1 MSYKYETERAT
12 LFTES
17 GVVILLSVHDEARRL
32 IAEAGAC
39 TSGKAMGKTT
49 GSSWTMLAALD
60 YLVEQGRLRRVTL
73 PDTTRGQDQIFISG
87 HDQ

>member
-1 MSYKYETERAT
+1 MSYKYETEKAA

-17 GVVILLSVHDEARRL
+17 GAEVLLAVRDEAKRL

-39 TSGKAMGKTT
+39 TSGKAMSKAS

-60 YLVEQGRLRRVTL
+60 YLVERGELRRVTA
-73 PDTTRGQDQIFISG
+73 PGATWGQDQVFVSG
-87 HDQ
+87 RA